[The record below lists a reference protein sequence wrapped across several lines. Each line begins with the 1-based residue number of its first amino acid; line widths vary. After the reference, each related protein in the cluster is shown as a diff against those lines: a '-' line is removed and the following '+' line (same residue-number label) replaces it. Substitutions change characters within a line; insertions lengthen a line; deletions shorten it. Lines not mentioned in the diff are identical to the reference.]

1 MCQGRNCQRYVS
13 TAIARRHGRPVG
25 ELPVAT
31 PRMPVRPVAIAAVAD
46 ASIPDGGYFTRD
58 D

>member
-1 MCQGRNCQRYVS
+1 VGA
-13 TAIARRHGRPVG
+13 AIARRHGRSLR

-46 ASIPDGGYFTRD
+46 ASIADGGYFTREG
-58 D
+58 